1 MKRILT
7 LLFVF
12 FIYTAF
18 CQQPKIEW
26 VKSFGGSQFDYPAK
40 IVEMADGNYLIL
52 GGTRSNDFDITLN
65 RGTFDIWLIKLSKTG
80 NIIWQKTYGGS
91 KDDAPLGL
99 GKTKDG
105 NYVIGGSTQSNDG
118 DFTINQGLD
127 DAFVWK
133 IDPNGNILWKKNFGG
148 SKNDNLENLN
158 VASNGD
164 LLVSISSESND
175 SDFPI
180 NDGDDDVW
188 IVRLNEKG
196 ELKWKKHYGGS
207 KYDYINETIELD
219 NNSTLS
225 VGITGSQDKDFV
237 NRFYDFMIKLDSTGN
252 EIWSKSQ
259 NYRDP
264 RVTTFSA
271 AGSKSA
277 LLIPNEGFLGIGNA
291 LTFDTP
297 PDHILRDIL
306 VSKFDINGG
315 IIWQKVYG
323 GEGIDYAHGVVKT
336 SDNNYFIIGTQAS
349 DKGDVNCRIGKS
361 DAWLIKIDTSGKLLW
376 QQCLGGSENDVN
388 DAGGIILTQD
398 NSLVVLVG
406 HQSKDGIFNKM
417 RGLIDIGVVKF
428 SNIVTSYQELANDNI
443 KIYPNPV
450 SSGFFLNYS
459 LNDYPISLKI
469 YTLQGQLIA
478 TKTVHQDR
486 EEIATNELNDGIYIM
501 TIEKNNRLISRNKII
516 VNKN

>member
-1 MKRILT
+1 MNRILT
-7 LLFVF
+7 LVFVF
-12 FIYTAF
+12 FSCTAF

-52 GGTRSNDFDITLN
+52 GGTQSNDFDITQN
-65 RGTFDIWLIKLSKTG
+65 RGKFDIWLIKLSKTG
-80 NIIWQKTYGGS
+80 SIIWQKTFGGS

-105 NYVIGGSTQSNDG
+105 NYVIGGTSQSNDG

-133 IDPNGNILWKKNFGG
+133 IDPNGNVLWKKNFGG

-164 LLVSISSESND
+164 LLMSISSESND

-225 VGITGSQDKDFV
+225 VGITGSQDKDFG
-237 NRFYDFMIKLDSTGN
+237 NLYNDFMIKLDSVGN
-252 EIWSKSQ
+252 EIWSQSQ
-259 NYRDP
+259 NKKDPRATFFSTAGLFSTNFTLGQGFFNVGSASVFETVPNHVYRDM
-264 RVTTFSA
+264 F
-271 AGSKSA
+271 
-277 LLIPNEGFLGIGNA
+277 
-291 LTFDTP
+291 
-297 PDHILRDIL
+297 
-306 VSKFDINGG
+306 VSKFDINGTL
-315 IIWQKVYG
+315 IWQKSYG
-323 GEGIDYAHGVVKT
+323 GEGVDYARDIIKT

-428 SNIVTSYQELANDNI
+428 SNIVTSSQELANDNI

-450 SSGFFLNYS
+450 SSSFFLNYS

-469 YTLQGQLIA
+469 YNLQGQLIA